1 MTTKKF
7 WCHYIGSDGNTTKRR
22 NIELTDIH
30 ELLPLVS
37 NDDAETPLWYEYED
51 GYYLLYAQ
59 LSDNVAVLIPTMH
72 TITPRMMEEYLLKT
86 DEEIDREYDEQMA
99 VTYSPES
106 MRYHPMTP
114 EKVAECKASWRER
127 FDSRKRYRD
136 ERYADLRRYQDY
148 PNYLLD
154 SGSWV
159 SAATIRAFKEVGSG
173 YYPLLEIQRSE
184 LMAQREAEAKA
195 EREARRQRDEEEARK
210 KAEERAAED
219 RKLQRLTELGMLPD
233 KLTAMQRGTVLAG
246 LEERSCFKVSGGKY
260 VSCTVYEL
268 IADHGFCRMG
278 KTTEKYNRFG
288 DPLSK
293 PRNTY
298 HVFNDADDT
307 ITWCYQINGRM
318 GALMIEGKY
327 NNQNK

>member
-7 WCHYIGSDGNTTKRR
+7 WCHYIGSDGNTPKRR

-37 NDDAETPLWYEYED
+37 NDGAETPLWYERD
-51 GYYLLYAQ
+51 GDYYILYAQ

-72 TITPRMMEEYLLKT
+72 TITPSMMEEYLLKT

-106 MRYHPMTP
+106 MRYQPKTP
-114 EKVAECKASWRER
+114 EEVAECKASWRER

-136 ERYADLRRYQDY
+136 ERYAELRLMQDY
-148 PNYLLD
+148 ANYLLE
-154 SGSWV
+154 GRWV
-159 SAATIRAFKEVGSG
+159 NAATIRAFKEVGSG

-219 RKLQRLTELGMLPD
+219 AKLQRLTELGMLPD

-246 LEERSCFKVSGGKY
+246 LEER
-260 VSCTVYEL
+260 TVYEL
-268 IADHGFCRMG
+268 IADHGFTRMG
-278 KTTEKYNRFG
+278 KTTEKYNRYG

-327 NNQNK
+327 NNQNR

>member
-7 WCHYIGSDGNTTKRR
+7 WCHYIGSDGNTPKRR

-30 ELLPLVS
+30 DLLPIVS
-37 NDDAETPLWYEYED
+37 NDGAETPLWYEREYD
-51 GYYLLYAQ
+51 YYILYAQ
-59 LSDNVAVLIPTMH
+59 LSDKVAVMIPTMH
-72 TITPRMMEEYLLKT
+72 TITQRMMEEYLLKT
-86 DEEIDREYDEQMA
+86 DEEIDRDYDEQMA

-114 EKVAECKASWRER
+114 EKVAECKASWRES
-127 FDSRKRYRD
+127 FDHIKQYRD
-136 ERYADLRRYQDY
+136 ERYAELRRYQDY
-148 PNYLLD
+148 ANYLLE
-154 SGSWV
+154 GRWV
-159 SAATIRAFKEVGSG
+159 NAATIRAFQEVGSG
-173 YYPLLEIQRSE
+173 YYPLLEIQRNE
-184 LMAQREAEAKA
+184 LLAEREAEAKA
-195 EREARRQRDEEEARK
+195 EMEARRKEREAEERK

-219 RKLQRLTELGMLPD
+219 AKLQRLTELGMLPD

-318 GALMIEGKY
+318 GALMIEGKC
-327 NNQNK
+327 NPDKQ

>member
-7 WCHYIGSDGNTTKRR
+7 WCHYIGSDGNTPKRR

-37 NDDAETPLWYEYED
+37 NDGAETPLWYEYED
-51 GYYLLYAQ
+51 GYYILYAQ
-59 LSDNVAVLIPTMH
+59 LSDNVAVLIPTMY

-86 DEEIDREYDEQMA
+86 DEEIDREYDEHMA

-114 EKVAECKASWRER
+114 EKVAECKASWRES
-127 FDSRKRYRD
+127 FDSRKKYRD
-136 ERYADLRRYQDY
+136 KRYADLRRYQDY

-210 KAEERAAED
+210 KAEAEA
-219 RKLQRLTELGMLPD
+219 KEQERLTQEAEKFKQGESIAGEDVVSLCRRYGIAIHL
-233 KLTAMQRGTVLAG
+233 RTVHNLQQ
-246 LEERSCFKVSGGKY
+246 V
-260 VSCTVYEL
+260 
-268 IADHGFCRMG
+268 IA
-278 KTTEKYNRFG
+278 T
-288 DPLSK
+288 
-293 PRNTY
+293 
-298 HVFNDADDT
+298 
-307 ITWCYQINGRM
+307 INGKGSCQYYRSR
-318 GALMIEGKY
+318 GKRRPVLDGCY
-327 NNQNK
+327 KTARELYDYLQNNPSN

>member
-7 WCHYIGSDGNTTKRR
+7 WCHYIGSDGNTPKRR

-30 ELLPLVS
+30 DLLPLVS
-37 NDDAETPLWYEYED
+37 NDGAETPLWYEREYD
-51 GYYLLYAQ
+51 YYILYAQ
-59 LSDNVAVLIPTMH
+59 LSDKVAVMIPTMH
-72 TITPRMMEEYLLKT
+72 TITQRMMEEYLLKT
-86 DEEIDREYDEQMA
+86 DEEIDRDYDEQMA

-114 EKVAECKASWRER
+114 EKVAECKASWRES
-127 FDSRKRYRD
+127 FDHIKQYRD
-136 ERYADLRRYQDY
+136 ERYAELRRYQDY
-148 PNYLLD
+148 ANYLLE
-154 SGSWV
+154 GRWV
-159 SAATIRAFKEVGSG
+159 NAATIRAFQEVGSG
-173 YYPLLEIQRSE
+173 YYPLLEIQRNE
-184 LMAQREAEAKA
+184 LLAEREAEAKA
-195 EREARRQRDEEEARK
+195 EMEARRKEREAEERK

-219 RKLQRLTELGMLPD
+219 AKLQRLTELGMLPD

-318 GALMIEGKY
+318 GALMIEGKC
-327 NNQNK
+327 NPDKQ

>member
-1 MTTKKF
+1 MATKKF
-7 WCHYIGSDGNTTKRR
+7 WCHYIGSDGNTPKRR

-30 ELLPLVS
+30 DLLPLVS
-37 NDDAETPLWYEYED
+37 NEGAETPLWYERED
-51 GYYLLYAQ
+51 DYYILYAQ
-59 LSDNVAVLIPTMH
+59 LSDKVAVMIPTMH
-72 TITPRMMEEYLLKT
+72 TISTRMMEEYLLKT

-106 MRYHPMTP
+106 MRYHPMTQ
-114 EKVAECKASWRER
+114 EKVAQCKASWRES
-127 FDSRKRYRD
+127 FDHIKQYRD
-136 ERYADLRRYQDY
+136 ERYAELRLMQDY
-148 PNYLLD
+148 ANYLLE
-154 SGSWV
+154 GRWV
-159 SAATIRAFKEVGSG
+159 NAATILAFKEVGSG

-195 EREARRQRDEEEARK
+195 EQEARRKEREAEERK

-219 RKLQRLTELGMLPD
+219 AKLQRLTELGMLPD

-246 LEERSCFKVSGGKY
+246 LEERGCFKVSGGKY

-268 IADHGFCRMG
+268 IADHGFTRMG
-278 KTTEKYNRFG
+278 KTTEKYNRYG